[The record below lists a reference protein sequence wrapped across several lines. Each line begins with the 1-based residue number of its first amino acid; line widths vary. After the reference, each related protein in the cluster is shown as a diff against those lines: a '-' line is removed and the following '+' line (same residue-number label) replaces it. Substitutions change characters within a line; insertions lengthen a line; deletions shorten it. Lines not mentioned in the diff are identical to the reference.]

1 MTIFRHKNGL
11 LYTIEMVKRRMYT
24 ETPWIHAKPYLHDM
38 ELNRFDRNGNPKNTL
53 DMSEFEK
60 VAVK

>member
-11 LYTIEMVKRRMYT
+11 LYTIEMVKRKMYT
-24 ETPWIHAKPYLHDM
+24 ERPWIHAKPYLHDV
-38 ELNRFDRNGNPKNTL
+38 ELNRFCRKGNPKNTL
-53 DMSEFEK
+53 SIDEFVK

>member
-24 ETPWIHAKPYLHDM
+24 EAPWIHAKPYLHDVD
-38 ELNRFDRNGNPKNTL
+38 LNRFSRNGNPKNTL
-53 DMSEFEK
+53 SMKEFVK
-60 VAVK
+60 VSVK